1 MARRNR
7 NDKLTVNPKKSPY
20 WLISFRIPKELYDH
34 PLFVG
39 RNLNTPFQKS
49 TGETDYGAA
58 TRVRD
63 RFFREQDIFQP
74 KKTPDEHYADVL
86 SGQTI
91 LTETDRTIIQE
102 ELAEQALDGLTQ
114 ANTPFQAMMEGDI
127 HKTQLEENPFADV
140 HSRYTIQ
147 LSRALSIYKQ
157 YRQSLPKKTL
167 QKIENAGSRFIQF
180 VTVDPKM
187 NQIKRQA
194 VFRHIQQLSQSGT
207 SRSTIQND
215 LSFLGSAFEHCQSA
229 GYINE
234 QLRNPFRGHD
244 LKVTP
249 SPNKRLAMPLEH
261 ARGLYESA
269 EDQDCRILIALGHF
283 AGLRISE
290 AFPVVITNDDSLG
303 IYLDIASDFEG
314 KTEAATRKIPAA
326 SELTFILKKS
336 GQIPEIGSSVK
347 ISWSVKTISGLDKRF
362 RKLKSEYF
370 EARNIEHENMLVD
383 HSFRHAF
390 ATYLANR
397 FGELLPAS
405 LTGHKGHDKAV
416 TELGRTYFHGAE
428 WGKKV
433 EMINSL
439 PPLQLHGT

>member
-1 MARRNR
+1 MARKNR
-7 NDKLTVNPKKSPY
+7 NDKLTRNPKKSPY
-20 WLISFRIPKELYDH
+20 WLINFRIPTNLSDH
-34 PLFVG
+34 PLFIG

-49 TGETDYGAA
+49 TGETDYAA
-58 TRVRD
+58 AARVRD
-63 RFFREQDIFQP
+63 QFFREHDIFQP

-91 LTETDRTIIQE
+91 LSSTDRTIINE
-102 ELAEQALDGLTQ
+102 ELAELALDGFERE
-114 ANTPFQAMMEGDI
+114 NTSLHAMMEGDL
-127 HKTQLEENPFADV
+127 HKSELANNPLADIE
-140 HSRYTIQ
+140 STYTIQ

-167 QKIENAGSRFIQF
+167 QKIENAGLRFIQF
-180 VTVDPKM
+180 LTVDPKM
-187 NQIKRQA
+187 DQIKRQA
-194 VFRHIQQLSQSGT
+194 VFRHIQQLSQSGK

-229 GYINE
+229 GYIND

-249 SPNKRLAMPLEH
+249 SPIKRLAMPLEH

-290 AFPVVITNDDSLG
+290 AFPAVITNDDSLG
-303 IYLDIASDFEG
+303 IYLDIAGDFEG
-314 KTEAATRKIPAA
+314 KTEAATRKIPVA
-326 SELTFILKKS
+326 SELTLILEKL

-347 ISWSVKTISGLDKRF
+347 ITWSVKTMSGLDKRF

-370 EARNIEHENMLVD
+370 DARNIEHENILVD

-397 FGELLPAS
+397 FGELMAS
-405 LTGHKGHDKAV
+405 TLTGHKGSEKAL
-416 TELGRTYFHGAE
+416 TELGRTYFHGSE
-428 WGKKV
+428 WDEKTK
-433 EMINSL
+433 MIASL
-439 PPLQLHGT
+439 PPLIM